1 MGQFAMDLMRMSDS
15 DLLNEFEVKMRFK
28 LGATDTAIKGM
39 YSRQMELIKAEIM
52 RRMKWQWT
60 NCSLCSR

>member
-1 MGQFAMDLMRMSDS
+1 MGQFAMDLMRMSDG

-28 LGATDTAIKGM
+28 LDATDTAIKGM

-52 RRMKWQWT
+52 RRMK
-60 NCSLCSR
+60 